1 MNEQV
6 SAVNSEH
13 VEEQKNTRASE
24 PNSPRQEAKRE
35 LIDFAK
41 MVGWF
46 LLLFLALRTF
56 VVEGYE
62 VQGDSMSPSLDNR
75 ERILV
80 LKLPH
85 VLSQFR
91 PFHNLN
97 AIEEGDIVVFQS
109 PDDSRKR
116 YVKRVIAKGSG
127 VRPPR
132 TVEAES
138 QGAVRAPIEDVRVR
152 VENGQVYVNNRRI
165 EEEYL
170 NPDNTSG
177 ADTYDEVL
185 LQPGTYY
192 VLGDNRNVSK
202 DSRSF
207 GPVDEDGIIGRA
219 FLRVWPLGRIS
230 LIR

>member
-1 MNEQV
+1 M
-6 SAVNSEH
+6 SSEH
-13 VEEQKNTRASE
+13 VEEQKDHSSAE
-24 PNSPRQEAKRE
+24 PMSPKQEAKRE
-35 LIDFAK
+35 LLDFAK

-46 LLLFLALRTF
+46 LLLFLALRAF
-56 VVEGYE
+56 VIEGYE

-85 VLSQFR
+85 VISQFR
-91 PFHNLN
+91 PFHNIN

-116 YVKRVIAKGSG
+116 YVKRVIAKGGS
-127 VRPPR
+127 VRPSQ
-132 TVEAES
+132 TVVAES
-138 QGAVRAPIEDVRVR
+138 QRGSAPPGDSVRVR
-152 VENGQVYVNNRRI
+152 LEDGEVYVNNRRV
-165 EEEYL
+165 EEDYVK
-170 NPDNTSG
+170 PGSVSG
-177 ADTYDEVL
+177 GDTYDEVL
-185 LQPGTYY
+185 LQPGAYY

-219 FLRVWPLGRIS
+219 FLRVWPLSRIS